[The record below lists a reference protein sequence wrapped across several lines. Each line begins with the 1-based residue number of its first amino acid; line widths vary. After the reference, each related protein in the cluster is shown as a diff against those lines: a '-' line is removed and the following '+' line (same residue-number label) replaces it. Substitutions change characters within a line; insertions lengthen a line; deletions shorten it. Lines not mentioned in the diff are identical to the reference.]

1 MSALENALLEDD
13 SDDDEAMPAAP
24 PVAPPAR
31 VQSMAQASP
40 KNLQKLLQDIVQ
52 QLGKEERIEF
62 RDFLWELKAKRDAG
76 EIPSLTDAVYY
87 RSEFIVGPE
96 VWRRALELQHH
107 SNNLPVP
114 DGSGLAPTP
123 EWLAIVERMIQEE
136 NEGSTMEL
144 AQSVKENVEEVSEYR
159 KQNPGPVPPDMAQE
173 FVRSVYCAQLLK
185 DCSTA
190 KNEEIAARCKE
201 AVARDAA
208 IRQNHMAVRASKAS
222 DEEKRV
228 ASSQK
233 RSDLE
238 ISAQVLREH
247 IERIIESMDE
257 KSQELLD
264 ELVQWR
270 KESMTASLRDD
281 DAAGKATIA
290 ALRAELVRR
299 DTVEVFDVDSGETTK
314 APAPKRQRTDAT
326 SGIAVLAENA
336 EAAKSLL
343 VRVKDEKQRAEGEKE
358 DAQDLLSPLNKTINA
373 LQTKVDELAAFA
385 KAGGLDP
392 HAIDAIK
399 YRSNV

>member
-1 MSALENALLEDD
+1 
-13 SDDDEAMPAAP
+13 
-24 PVAPPAR
+24 
-31 VQSMAQASP
+31 
-40 KNLQKLLQDIVQ
+40 
-52 QLGKEERIEF
+52 
-62 RDFLWELKAKRDAG
+62 
-76 EIPSLTDAVYY
+76 
-87 RSEFIVGPE
+87 
-96 VWRRALELQHH
+96 
-107 SNNLPVP
+107 
-114 DGSGLAPTP
+114 
-123 EWLAIVERMIQEE
+123 
-136 NEGSTMEL
+136 
-144 AQSVKENVEEVSEYR
+144 
-159 KQNPGPVPPDMAQE
+159 
-173 FVRSVYCAQLLK
+173 
-185 DCSTA
+185 
-190 KNEEIAARCKE
+190 
-201 AVARDAA
+201 
-208 IRQNHMAVRASKAS
+208 MAVRASKAS

-281 DAAGKATIA
+281 DAAGKAKDAIA

-299 DTVEVFDVDSGETTK
+299 DTVEVFDVDSGETTE

-343 VRVKDEKQRAEGEKE
+343 VRVKDEKQRAKGEKE

-373 LQTKVDELAAFA
+373 LQTKIDELAALA
-385 KAGGLDP
+385 KASGADP
-392 HAIDAIK
+392 RAISVIK
-399 YRSNV
+399 ERSNV

>member
-1 MSALENALLEDD
+1 
-13 SDDDEAMPAAP
+13 
-24 PVAPPAR
+24 
-31 VQSMAQASP
+31 MAQASP
-40 KNLQKLLQDIVQ
+40 VDLHKLLQDIVE

-96 VWRRALELQHH
+96 IWRRALELQLH
-107 SNNLPVP
+107 SKNLAVP
-114 DGSGLAPTP
+114 DGSGLAPTF
-123 EWLAIVERMIQEE
+123 ESILAAEITKDHEVALAAPDRSIQSQNEKLTERNGKFQKAMVDQMVECWKHNDDMPPQNMVQSFVRGLCYLQGLGEEQMAHNEQTVEGTKAIQVAMNQELIAVLASEASLEETKAACERICSETRTSVKKWYELADASMLKKREEIQEYF
-136 NEGSTMEL
+136 L
-144 AQSVKENVEEVSEYR
+144 
-159 KQNPGPVPPDMAQE
+159 
-173 FVRSVYCAQLLK
+173 RSKGEDDSAGEAK
-185 DCSTA
+185 DA
-190 KNEEIAARCKE
+190 IIAAQ
-201 AVARDAA
+201 DA
-208 IRQNHMAVRASKAS
+208 I
-222 DEEKRV
+222 
-228 ASSQK
+228 
-233 RSDLE
+233 
-238 ISAQVLREH
+238 
-247 IERIIESMDE
+247 
-257 KSQELLD
+257 
-264 ELVQWR
+264 
-270 KESMTASLRDD
+270 
-281 DAAGKATIA
+281 IA

-299 DTVEVFDVDSGETTK
+299 DTVEVFDVDSGETTE

>member
-62 RDFLWELKAKRDAG
+62 RDFVCELKAKRDAG

-96 VWRRALELQHH
+96 VMRRALELQLP
-107 SNNLPVP
+107 SKNLAVP

-281 DAAGKATIA
+281 DAAGKAKDAIA

-299 DTVEVFDVDSGETTK
+299 DTVEVFDVDSGETTE

-336 EAAKSLL
+336 RSTNVLLAK
-343 VRVKDEKQRAEGEKE
+343 VKDEKRDAQE
-358 DAQDLLSPLNKTINA
+358 DAVDEQEYLARTVNA
-373 LQTKVDELAAFA
+373 LQTKIDELAALA
-385 KAGGLDP
+385 KAGGVDP